1 MMQPTNDK
9 QITQSV
15 TMFPFLGLEVAL
27 VAMFAGIVMMPA
39 KRRVGDQVVELQKVL
54 ADLHAQLT
62 AIEQA
67 DDYQKAAS
75 MLASDP
81 LARLNKKKFSTAMGH
96 AWDTYVALKS
106 QMASVS
112 AHIAQL
118 EMTME
123 QPAMKVLVSDKSGR
137 VMERPLKDL
146 DYVNDGWVNKSGKEH
161 KALKRENRE
170 LNQIYH
176 ALQKVNRNLEDER
189 EARRDE
195 APPEQIEE
203 LEKATNDAI
212 TEDAFAASFWERAGR
227 LVAPSHLGLL
237 AESQAFAASSR
248 AASTK
253 KVYTYPWEGFKS
265 WCRAGGYCYLPASPV
280 VVGMY
285 LTSVAK
291 TASSYASVKLAS
303 AAIFMQ
309 HDLACEGA
317 NPTKHP
323 FCKAVAGVG
332 SAGFLPEPVEVARSA
347 GNPSRVTGTD
357 REPVPSHPNR
367 RLLKFSVTRLASS
380 HGSKCTLLLAGTQA
394 LLTSI
399 SGTQAL
405 LTSISGKATTH
416 ENTARRVSGRLK
428 Q

>member
-1 MMQPTNDK
+1 
-9 QITQSV
+9 
-15 TMFPFLGLEVAL
+15 MFPFLGLEVAL

-212 TEDAFAASFWERAGR
+212 TEGENLLTDLNTRLRKAMLVGWETVESLDLPDCCKSEEERSKLLSAHKRVVAEKECERRGNKPSVQKPFGAGFR
-227 LVAPSHLGLL
+227 QRQFVAPSPGFGQAQVQAVWAFCEHVLEPTRATVMAVGQQCGLC
-237 AESQAFAASSR
+237 AS
-248 AASTK
+248 
-253 KVYTYPWEGFKS
+253 G
-265 WCRAGGYCYLPASPV
+265 
-280 VVGMY
+280 
-285 LTSVAK
+285 
-291 TASSYASVKLAS
+291 
-303 AAIFMQ
+303 
-309 HDLACEGA
+309 
-317 NPTKHP
+317 
-323 FCKAVAGVG
+323 
-332 SAGFLPEPVEVARSA
+332 
-347 GNPSRVTGTD
+347 
-357 REPVPSHPNR
+357 
-367 RLLKFSVTRLASS
+367 
-380 HGSKCTLLLAGTQA
+380 
-394 LLTSI
+394 
-399 SGTQAL
+399 
-405 LTSISGKATTH
+405 
-416 ENTARRVSGRLK
+416 RVSESDCGPVGG
-428 Q
+428 